1 MGKIGC
7 WNKKRAVLAI
17 FYCGCKQSKS
27 FHIPSPR
34 SLAELRRAKI
44 GKVGRKSK
52 FIRILRKAE
61 LKIWRT
67 MGGGNGKNRGLAGR
81 CPCFVY
87 PPPSHAADCDPL
99 RLVLCLP
106 AAANRA
112 EVRDGF
118 RPKDFSPL
126 RRPKSWNSRAE
137 FLFLQD
143 RGCGVF
149 PHPQYEK
156 EESIWHI

>member
-1 MGKIGC
+1 MENNGRRKREESGIG
-7 WNKKRAVLAI
+7 REV
-17 FYCGCKQSKS
+17 
-27 FHIPSPR
+27 
-34 SLAELRRAKI
+34 SLLR
-44 GKVGRKSK
+44 V
-52 FIRILRKAE
+52 
-61 LKIWRT
+61 
-67 MGGGNGKNRGLAGR
+67 
-81 CPCFVY
+81 